1 MIRRLAIGLL
11 ALLAAVALPAA
22 AQTRA
27 WLDRGEISEGETVA
41 LNIATDQAVDQID
54 YAPLRAQFALGGQ
67 SVRRQFDW
75 VNGQARRQAV
85 FSVGLRPRGP
95 GTWTVPSLRV
105 GNATTAPLQLVVR
118 APTVQPA
125 TPDSDVFVETMVDAE
140 HPYVQQTVGVTVR
153 LNYAIPLLSGQLD
166 LDPPAGASLQRV
178 GEDIQ
183 YQRML
188 GGRRYEVLERH
199 YLLIP
204 ERSGP
209 LLLPGA
215 RLTAIRAAGFTG
227 PLFEDDRTPVAAAA
241 PARLLQVR
249 PIPAD
254 APSPWLPLYGLQLR
268 YLRAPTQAFA
278 GAAATVEVELEAEGA
293 TAAQAPALEWPATPG
308 VQVFPEPAQ
317 AQERFVSGRPRVSV
331 RRVFALVPQQ
341 PGALSLPGPQLAW
354 WDADAGRAQ
363 RATLPPLRLQVAP
376 GNAAAVSAGDGA
388 APAAPAAVPAAP
400 RAPSPAVGPQAKVWP
415 AIHRDAGDALALWLW
430 GGVLALALLAAGVAG
445 VRRWRARRA
454 HGSVLTA
461 EAPAAPALSSAL
473 ASGDLAA
480 IARALTAG
488 AGVAGED
495 LDAVCARLELPEQVQ
510 AVRALQAA
518 RWGGGAPAAALQ
530 LLRRVFAAGPRWRAP
545 VRHAQA
551 ALPPL
556 YPE

>member
-1 MIRRLAIGLL
+1 MIRHLAIGLL

-27 WLDRGEISEGETVA
+27 WLDRSEISDGETVA
-41 LNIATDQAVDQID
+41 LNIVTDQAVDQID

-67 SVRRQFDW
+67 SVRRQFGW

-125 TPDSDVFVETMVDAE
+125 TPNSDVFVETTVDAE

-188 GGRRYEVLERH
+188 GGRRFEVLERH

-215 RLTAIRAAGFTG
+215 RLTAIRGAGFTG

-254 APSPWLPLYGLQLR
+254 APSPWLPLHAVQLR

-317 AQERFVSGRPRVSV
+317 VQERFVDGRPRVSV

-376 GNAAAVSAGDGA
+376 GNAATVSAGDGA
-388 APAAPAAVPAAP
+388 APAASPTAPAAP
-400 RAPSPAVGPQAKVWP
+400 RAPSPAAGPQAKGRP

-430 GGVLALALLAAGVAG
+430 GGVLALALLAAGMAG

-454 HGSVLTA
+454 RGSAPAAQTA
-461 EAPAAPALSSAL
+461 AAPALSTAL
-473 ASGDLAA
+473 ASGDLSA

-495 LDAVCARLELPEQVQ
+495 LDAVCARLDDPAQVQ

-518 RWGGGAPAAALQ
+518 RWGGGAPETALRA
-530 LLRRVFAAGPRWRAP
+530 LRQAFAAGPRWRTQA
-545 VRHAQA
+545 RRAQV

>member
-11 ALLAAVALPAA
+11 ALLAWAALPAA

-41 LNIATDQAVDQID
+41 LNIATDQAVDQVD

-67 SVRRQFDW
+67 SVRRQFEW
-75 VNGQARRQAV
+75 VNGQARRQTV

-95 GTWTVPSLRV
+95 GTWTVPALRV
-105 GNATTAPLQLVVR
+105 GNASTAPLQLVVR

-125 TPDSDVFVETMVDAE
+125 TPDSDVFVETTVDAE

-166 LDPPAGASLQRV
+166 LDPPAGASLQRL
-178 GEDIQ
+178 GEDIS

-188 GGRRYEVLERH
+188 GGRRYEVLERR
-199 YLLIP
+199 YLLVP

-215 RLTAIRAAGFTG
+215 RLTAIRGAGFTG

-254 APSPWLPLYGLQLR
+254 APSPWLPLHAVQLR

-278 GAAATVEVELEAEGA
+278 GAAATVEVELEADGA

-317 AQERFVSGRPRVSV
+317 VQERFVDGRPRVSV

-341 PGALSLPGPQLAW
+341 PGALALPGPQLAW

-376 GNAAAVSAGDGA
+376 GNAAAASVGDGA
-388 APAAPAAVPAAP
+388 APAASATVPGAP
-400 RAPSPAVGPQAKVWP
+400 RAPLPAAGPQAEARP
-415 AIHRDAGDALALWLW
+415 AVAGGAGDALALWLW

-454 HGSVLTA
+454 RGPVPVA
-461 EAPAAPALSSAL
+461 EAPAAPALSAAL
-473 ASGDLAA
+473 ARGDLAA
-480 IARALTAG
+480 IARALSAG

-495 LDAVCARLELPEQVQ
+495 LDAVCARLERPEQVQ

-518 RWGGGAPAAALQ
+518 RWGGGAPEAALQ
-530 LLRRVFAAGPRWRAP
+530 ALRRAFAAGPCWRAQARR
-545 VRHAQA
+545 VQA

>member
-1 MIRRLAIGLL
+1 M
-11 ALLAAVALPAA
+11 
-22 AQTRA
+22 
-27 WLDRGEISEGETVA
+27 A

-67 SVRRQFDW
+67 SVRRQFEW
-75 VNGQARRQAV
+75 VNGQARRQTV

-95 GTWTVPSLRV
+95 GTWTVPALRV
-105 GNATTAPLQLVVR
+105 GHASTAPLQLVVR

-125 TPDSDVFVETMVDAE
+125 TPDSDVFVETTVDAE
-140 HPYVQQTVGVTVR
+140 HPYVQQTVGVIVR
-153 LNYAIPLLSGQLD
+153 LNYAIPLLSGELD

-178 GEDIQ
+178 GEDIS

-188 GGRRYEVLERH
+188 GGRRYQVLERR
-199 YLLIP
+199 YLLVP

-215 RLTAIRAAGFTG
+215 RLTAIRGPGFAG
-227 PLFEDDRTPVAAAA
+227 PLFEDDRTPVSAAA

-249 PIPAD
+249 PIPAE
-254 APSPWLPLYGLQLR
+254 APSPWLPLHALRLR

-278 GAAATVEVELEAEGA
+278 GAAAMVEVALEADGA
-293 TAAQAPALEWPATPG
+293 TAAQAPALEWPAAPG

-317 AQERFVSGRPRVSV
+317 VQERFVDGRPQVSV

-363 RATLPPLRLQVAP
+363 RSILPPLRLQVAP
-376 GNAAAVSAGDGA
+376 GTPAAT
-388 APAAPAAVPAAP
+388 APAAGGAMSTAASAVAPASPPAAAPQVPA
-400 RAPSPAVGPQAKVWP
+400 RP
-415 AIHRDAGDALALWLW
+415 AISRGAGDVLALWLW

-454 HGSVLTA
+454 HGPAPAA
-461 EAPAAPALSSAL
+461 EAPALPVAL

-480 IARALTAG
+480 IARALTGAAG
-488 AGVAGED
+488 CTGED
-495 LDAVCARLELPEQVQ
+495 LDAVAARLQDPAQVE

-518 RWGGGAPAAALQ
+518 RWGGGAPEAALRA
-530 LLRRVFAAGPRWRAP
+530 LRPAFAAGPRWRAVARATADP
-545 VRHAQA
+545 
-551 ALPPL
+551 LPPL
-556 YPE
+556 YPESR

>member
-11 ALLAAVALPAA
+11 ALLAWAVLPAA

-27 WLDRGEISEGETVA
+27 WLDRGEINEGETVA

-67 SVRRQFDW
+67 SVRRQFEW
-75 VNGQARRQAV
+75 VNGQARRQTV

-95 GTWTVPSLRV
+95 GTWTVPALRV
-105 GNATTAPLQLVVR
+105 GQASTAPLQLVVR

-125 TPDSDVFVETMVDAE
+125 TPDSDVFVETTVDAE
-140 HPYVQQTVGVTVR
+140 RPYVQQTVGVTVR
-153 LNYAIPLLSGQLD
+153 LNYAIPLLSGELD

-178 GEDIQ
+178 GEDIS

-188 GGRRYEVLERH
+188 GGRRYQVLERR
-199 YLLIP
+199 YLLVP

-215 RLTAIRAAGFTG
+215 RLTAIRGPGFAG
-227 PLFEDDRTPVAAAA
+227 PLFEDDRTPVSAAA

-249 PIPAD
+249 PIPAE
-254 APSPWLPLYGLQLR
+254 APSPWLPLHALRLR

-278 GAAATVEVELEAEGA
+278 GAATNVEVELEADGA

-317 AQERFVSGRPRVSV
+317 VQERFVDGRPQVSV

-376 GNAAAVSAGDGA
+376 GTAAAASAADGA
-388 APAAPAAVPAAP
+388 MPAAASAAVPASPPAAAP
-400 RAPSPAVGPQAKVWP
+400 QVPARP
-415 AIHRDAGDALALWLW
+415 AIPRGAGDVLALWLW
-430 GGVLALALLAAGVAG
+430 GGVLVLALLAAGVAG

-454 HGSVLTA
+454 HGPAPAA
-461 EAPAAPALSSAL
+461 EAPALPVAL

-480 IARALTAG
+480 IARALTGAAG
-488 AGVAGED
+488 CTGED
-495 LDAVCARLELPEQVQ
+495 LDAVAARLQDPAQVE

-518 RWGGGAPAAALQ
+518 RWGGGAPQAALQ
-530 LLRRVFAAGPRWRAP
+530 ALRQTFAKGPRWRAM
-545 VRHAQA
+545 AQA
-551 ALPPL
+551 TADPLPPL
-556 YPE
+556 YPESR